1 MNEILKNQVTG
12 ASTYK
17 HPEPKVRW
25 DDIKRRGSADKPGRQ
40 LYVTNVMTWSTEN
53 NLLTTVVG
61 KKPAGTVREAEQF
74 NENERDEEIV

>member
-17 HPEPKVRW
+17 H
-25 DDIKRRGSADKPGRQ
+25 PGRQ